1 MRPKYFDYSQKL
13 AQRRVPLKLIGNL
26 FVRLCFQKCFLAFQL
41 MQLVFVTL
49 PNLAKF
55 IKTICNKS
63 YISVGYV
70 IHEP

>member
-26 FVRLCFQKCFLAFQL
+26 FVRLCFQKWFLAFQL

-49 PNLAKF
+49 PNQVKVYKKF
-55 IKTICNKS
+55 LQ
-63 YISVGYV
+63 
-70 IHEP
+70 